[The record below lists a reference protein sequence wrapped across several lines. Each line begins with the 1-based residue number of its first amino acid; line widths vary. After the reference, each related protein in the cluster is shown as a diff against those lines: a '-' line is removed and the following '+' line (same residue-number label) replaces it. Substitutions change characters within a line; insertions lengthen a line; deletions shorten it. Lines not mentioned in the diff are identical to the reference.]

1 MRFAPP
7 AFLPTFLR
15 PPSLLTVFRRLV
27 FRLFGE
33 AVLRRLVLRLLRA
46 TRRVDHIDPPPPP
59 PPPPPP
65 KPPPPPPLMILA
77 SAPTFPSR
85 IVSSFSC
92 PDSPPAKPPTIAPT
106 PPNTP
111 PAMASLRLCSVT
123 KFLAR
128 VVKVGLNPGRYA
140 GSRRSLSLTAL
151 YAFLNLVIS
160 GVGPR
165 MPPGTSSKCT

>member
-46 TRRVDHIDPPPPP
+46 TRRVGHIDPPPPP
-59 PPPPPP
+59 PPPP
-65 KPPPPPPLMILA
+65 KPPPPPLMILA

-85 IVSSFSC
+85 NVSSFSC

-106 PPNTP
+106 PRNTP

-151 YAFLNLVIS
+151 YAFLNLVTS